1 MCDRFFSMMI
11 CLFLLADPDWLQ
23 TEQHSAEFVGTV
35 TSHLQMRYLLFT
47 PKAYENAG
55 GKKWPLIVY
64 LPWRIASRKGC
75 RAAERTGLWSP
86 GQCRPQRLLSI
97 PPPLSPTP
105 LGTILNS

>member
-1 MCDRFFSMMI
+1 MMI

-47 PKAYENAG
+47 PKAYEDAG

-75 RAAERTGLWSP
+75 RAAERTGLWSA
-86 GQCRPQRLLSI
+86 GHCRPERVVSIRRALS
-97 PPPLSPTP
+97 SM
-105 LGTILNS
+105 S